1 MKIKPYLYGL
11 AFAACAFSSCKTE
24 DVKPI
29 AGSNASKVSF
39 TADKLIVSENA
50 GIAVVTASLNTP
62 SADNVVVSLTFLG
75 AATFGTDY
83 TSAITIEIPAG
94 SLSGT
99 TLVTALQDTVQ
110 EGNETI
116 QIDIASVT
124 GATEDGIQSLTLT
137 IEDDDVPLQ
146 ATLLI
151 NEVLYDPSNSGLDG
165 DANGDGVYSQAED
178 EFIEIINL
186 STQAIDLSGYKL
198 YDTESFAA
206 STPNHTFPS
215 GTIVGPGKAI
225 VVFGGG
231 TPTGSFG
238 GAVVQKSTSGDLNMN
253 NAGDI
258 IYLYN
263 SANKEVLSVDI
274 EPWSNNPN
282 ESYSRNPDI
291 SGDFEQHTANSTAL
305 FSPGTKINGSP
316 F

>member
-11 AFAACAFSSCKTE
+11 ACVACAFYACKTE

-29 AGSNASKVSF
+29 AGSNASKVSL
-39 TADKLIVSENA
+39 AVDKLIISENT

-75 AATFGTDY
+75 AATFATDY
-83 TSAITIEIPAG
+83 TSTITISIPAG

-99 TLVTALQDTVQ
+99 TSVTALQDTTQ

-124 GATEDGIQSLTLT
+124 GATENGIQSITIT

-151 NEVLYDPSNSGLDG
+151 NEILYDPSNSGLDG

-186 STQAIDLSGYKL
+186 SSQAIDLSGYML
-198 YDTESFAA
+198 YDTENLSLN
-206 STPNHTFPS
+206 TPNHTFPT

-238 GAVVQKSTSGDLNMN
+238 SAVVQKSTSGDLNMN

-263 SANKEVLSVDI
+263 AANKEVLSIDI
-274 EPWSNNPN
+274 ESWSNNPN

-291 SGDFEQHTANSTAL
+291 TGDFEQHSTNSTSL
-305 FSPGTKINGSP
+305 FSPGTKIDGAP